1 MAQQYGATPRSGSG
15 DRLGLWARPFH
26 HSPKSG
32 TKNLQPRPETPTW
45 CTIPIAHSSSSPPP
59 HSISFHARA
68 MTSAAPAVLVRA
80 VDLRP
85 TASRRVSM
93 QLVVLECAQA
103 NLALVADATGSLYL
117 SGEGIAA
124 SLQPGEI
131 IQVNNAVFNFPENS
145 TSSKPML
152 TLAKDSQMLRLGEFN
167 MVFSETPNL
176 STIEWIRKTA
186 NAPAIPAQSL
196 PSTWRPPKC

>member
-1 MAQQYGATPRSGSG
+1 MARRRAQGQGIF
-15 DRLGLWARPFH
+15 WARPFY
-26 HSPKSG
+26 HSPKTGISPPG
-32 TKNLQPRPETPTW
+32 TKISKPPTRERRL
-45 CTIPIAHSSSSPPP
+45 PISHSSIFLLAPP

-93 QLVVLECAQA
+93 QLVVLECTQA

-186 NAPAIPAQSL
+186 NAPAMPAQSL

>member
-1 MAQQYGATPRSGSG
+1 MG
-15 DRLGLWARPFH
+15 ARPFY
-26 HSPKSG
+26 HSLKSG
-32 TKNLQPRPETPTW
+32 IPPGQKSPNPRPENDAFP
-45 CTIPIAHSSSSPPP
+45 IPILPFFLLAPP
-59 HSISFHARA
+59 HIISFHARA